1 VKLLV
6 VRHAP
11 AGDRE
16 EWAAEG
22 RDDRDRP
29 ITPDGKKQM
38 RRAVS
43 GLATLVPDLDLL
55 ATSPLR
61 RAVQSAALLADQYG
75 IEPETLQ
82 ALEPDRDPE
91 ELLGWLKEHPA
102 EATLAIVGH
111 EPHLSLSVSYLTTGK
126 RSSFVALKKA
136 GVVSLD
142 FKELKP
148 GGALVEWMLPP
159 RALRRLAGK

>member
-11 AGDRE
+11 AGNRE

-22 RDDRDRP
+22 RDDRERP
-29 ITPDGKKQM
+29 ITPGGKKQM

-43 GLATLVPDLDLL
+43 GLATLVPDLDVL

-61 RAVQSAALLADQYG
+61 RALQSAALVADQYG
-75 IEPETLQ
+75 IEPETVE
-82 ALEPDRDPE
+82 ALEPDRDPQ
-91 ELLGWLKEHPA
+91 ELLEWLSERPA
-102 EATLAIVGH
+102 DQSIAIVGH
-111 EPHLSLSVSYLTTGK
+111 EPHLSLSVGFLTTGE

-136 GVVSLD
+136 GVASL
-142 FKELKP
+142 ELQEPKA
-148 GGALVEWMLPP
+148 GGAVLEWILPP
-159 RALRRLAGK
+159 RALRRLAG